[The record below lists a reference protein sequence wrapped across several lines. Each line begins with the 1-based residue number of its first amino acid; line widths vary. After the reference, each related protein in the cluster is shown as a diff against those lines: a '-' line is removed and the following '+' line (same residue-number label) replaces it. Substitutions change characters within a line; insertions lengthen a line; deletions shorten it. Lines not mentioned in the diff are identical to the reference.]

1 LTLDQSKFDMKLING
16 SIIALALAASS
27 IPFNLWA
34 EQSEGELLK
43 QVRITKHQAKK
54 IALARVKHGTIKS
67 SELEKENGVLI
78 WSFDIAR
85 PGKKDVTEVWV
96 DATTGKIA
104 AVDVETPLS
113 EKKEAAE
120 DKAKKW
126 LSR

>member
-1 LTLDQSKFDMKLING
+1 MKLING

-34 EQSEGELLK
+34 EQSEAELLK
-43 QVRITKHQAKK
+43 QARVTKHQAKR
-54 IALARVKHGTIKS
+54 IALARVKAGTIKS
-67 SELEKENGVLI
+67 AELEKENGVLI

-96 DATTGKIA
+96 DATTGKITK
-104 AVDVETPLS
+104 VDVETPITQ
-113 EKKEAAE
+113 KKEAAE